1 MNQEAKAFRREVHR
15 RVGRRGR
22 GVRYPDDLR
31 DQATSYLARAR
42 ARGES
47 LQSVATELDL
57 PAETLRRWTNG
68 AKKPQDEAEAAFQEI
83 RIVEETKPEPRGEL
97 VVTGPAGIT
106 VQGLDLDGVVA
117 LMQKLA

>member
-1 MNQEAKAFRREVHR
+1 
-15 RVGRRGR
+15 VGRRGR

-57 PAETLRRWTNG
+57 PAETLRRWTDG
-68 AKKPQDEAEAAFQEI
+68 AKRPQDEAEAAFQEI
-83 RIVEETKPEPRGEL
+83 RIVEETRPEAGGEL

-106 VQGLDLDGVVA
+106 VRGLDLDGVVV